1 MSPESNDEHFPLTS
15 PDRLRKI
22 DQLRERNI
30 GAYLP
35 LPQLVAVGDQSS
47 GKSSLLESLTGI
59 PFPRGQEL
67 CTRYATQITHRR
79 EAQQRIDIAIIPGPH
94 ASKDHRRNLE
104 SYRRQVQTTAQLRT
118 EFPDILREA
127 NTLMGIKTVSN
138 PAGENTF
145 SEDILKIEKCG
156 PNEDYLTIIDVP
168 GIFRTTTEGVT
179 TNRDKG
185 LVKDMVKRYIKDS
198 RTIVLAVLPSNVD
211 VATQEI
217 LTLAEEAD
225 PAGDRTLGILTKA
238 DLVTERTA
246 RHAVV
251 NLVKG
256 NRKPLKLG
264 YHVITNR
271 GGDDH
276 DEEDNAFAALQEREA
291 IFQEHPWNSLPE
303 DRIGISALRERLEEL
318 LGEITDRAFPELRGE
333 TRQKLANAVAK
344 LKDVGVPRQ
353 TEREQQQYLVGIASN
368 FQALVRAALNADY
381 SAHPAFDRNALRLIT
396 AVANTTEQF
405 NTNFDKFARKYLF
418 ESETQVPFEA
428 PVEVIDAPSTFPV
441 SPRYYGEIIDDPG
454 EKEDEEADTSI
465 LQLDT
470 FDITTPGAFPD
481 LDSII
486 TTDWSIEP
494 PKQGIMEWIAAVHRQ
509 SRGLDLGP
517 LGQNI
522 LPSVFREQ
530 SAKWEKIAKQY
541 LSKII
546 LLVHRFILAALE
558 IVCADTQVLQNVS
571 SAILDDLCAKYK
583 GSIDQATLLVNVER
597 DLKPY
602 TLNHYFNHNQQ
613 KSYGSRIMETL
624 RPKARK
630 DTCDLQIRFVVDLR
644 AVPDAIT
651 NKSNT
656 AHATETIHDTLEAY
670 YKVAYKRFVDN
681 VFSQAVHYK
690 LLSGPESPLQLFSD
704 QWVLSLDPEKLLA
717 LVGETRRTGERRERL
732 KKEIQDLEFAM
743 EILL

>member
-1 MSPESNDEHFPLTS
+1 MSPESNDQHYPLTS

-94 ASKDHRRNLE
+94 ASKDHRRKLE
-104 SYRRQVQTTAQLRT
+104 SYRRQVQTTAQLRK
-118 EFPDILREA
+118 EFPDILEEVNA
-127 NTLMGIKTVSN
+127 LMGIKTDSN
-138 PAGENTF
+138 TAGENTF

-179 TNRDKG
+179 TNRDKE

-198 RTIVLAVLPSNVD
+198 RTIILAVLPSNVD

-225 PAGDRTLGILTKA
+225 TAGDRTLGILTKA
-238 DLVTERTA
+238 DLVTEQTA
-246 RHAVV
+246 RFAVV
-251 NLVKG
+251 KLVEG

-276 DEEDNAFAALQEREA
+276 DKEDNAFAALQEREA
-291 IFQEHPWNSLPE
+291 IFLEHPWNSLPE
-303 DRIGISALRERLEEL
+303 DRIGVSSLRERLQEL

-333 TRQKLANAVAK
+333 TRQKLANAEKK
-344 LKDVGVPRQ
+344 LKDLGVPRQ
-353 TEREQQQYLVGIASN
+353 TEREQQQYLVGVASN
-368 FQALVRAALNADY
+368 FQALVRAALIADY
-381 SAHPAFDRNALRLIT
+381 SAHPAFDRSVLRLIT
-396 AVANTTEQF
+396 AVVNTTEQF
-405 NTNFDKFARKYLF
+405 NTDFDKFARKYLF
-418 ESETQVPFEA
+418 ESETQVEPEA
-428 PVEVIDAPSTFPV
+428 PEEVIDPPSPPLARPV
-441 SPRYYGEIIDDPG
+441 PASPLYYEEEEDDER
-454 EKEDEEADTSI
+454 EKEDKEDGSVI
-465 LQLDT
+465 QLDT
-470 FDITTPGAFPD
+470 FDIPTPGAFPD

-486 TTDWSIEP
+486 TPDWSIEL
-494 PKQGIMEWIAAVHRQ
+494 PKQGIMEWIAVVHRH
-509 SRGLDLGP
+509 SRGLDLGS
-517 LGQNI
+517 LGQGI

-583 GSIDQATLLVNVER
+583 GSMDQATLLVNVER
-597 DLKPY
+597 QLKPY

-613 KSYGSRIMETL
+613 RSYGSRIMETL

-630 DTCDLQIRFVVDLR
+630 EQFYDD
-644 AVPDAIT
+644 
-651 NKSNT
+651 
-656 AHATETIHDTLEAY
+656 
-670 YKVAYKRFVDN
+670 
-681 VFSQAVHYK
+681 SQAI
-690 LLSGPESPLQLFSD
+690 
-704 QWVLSLDPEKLLA
+704 
-717 LVGETRRTGERRERL
+717 R
-732 KKEIQDLEFAM
+732 
-743 EILL
+743 